1 MKRNRKLVN
10 WLGVTA
16 ALTVALSSLTASA
29 AEDSVYT
36 TQRGD
41 NLSKIAQKVYGD
53 KARWREIYDA
63 NRGVISDPN
72 KIWANQ
78 HLIVPGGT
86 VEVPQIPEIPPQ
98 NMLTEWPALSEQWQ
112 AAKAVQQSYV
122 EQNGLQLHQGTS
134 FTTQGYRY
142 DRGNI
147 SDFEFVGVNGVIGD
161 ITIRDAEK
169 EGYQVVTISTSRSGQ
184 TADYLERGLTYINM
198 PSVRL
203 CDIYTGRL
211 LPSANTSDDAEL
223 VNTAELAWGG
233 IPYSIDYIEAV
244 SWDWSGWD
252 EIYEW
257 NEDTVSYNTGTA
269 NAIQTITI
277 PEGYDGLAI
286 MIIPHTEGP
295 SPDQEYNVY
304 DNTTEKYI
312 LDGWKE
318 GSYLIRVSD
327 LYNM

>member
-1 MKRNRKLVN
+1 MKRKGKLVN

-122 EQNGLQLHQGTS
+122 EQNGLQLYQGT
-134 FTTQGYRY
+134 TCMTQGVRY
-142 DRGNI
+142 DGNDP
-147 SDFEFVGVNGVIGD
+147 SNFDFIQVDKTILDV
-161 ITIRDAEK
+161 TIRDSEK
-169 EGYQVVTISTSRSGQ
+169 EGYQVVTISNSSSGTTRSDEDGNRN
-184 TADYLERGLTYINM
+184 YVKY
-198 PSVRL
+198 PSAQL
-203 CDIYTGRL
+203 CDIYTGEI
-211 LPSANTSDDAEL
+211 LPNASTFDNAEL
-223 VNTAELAWGG
+223 VNTTDLTWGG
-233 IPYSIDYIEAV
+233 IAYSIDYIKDV
-244 SWDWSGWD
+244 SWDWYD
-252 EIYEW
+252 LTVYDDLYEQ
-257 NEDTVSYNTGTA
+257 VGTC
-269 NAIQTITI
+269 NVTQTITI
-277 PEGYDGLAI
+277 PKGYDGLAL
-286 MIIPHTEGP
+286 IITPMTQGP
-295 SPDQEYNVY
+295 ASEEEYNTF
-304 DNTTEKYI
+304 DNTTKEYI
-312 LDGWKE
+312 LDKWKE
-318 GSYLIRVSD
+318 GTYLMRVSD
-327 LYNM
+327 LYNRLH